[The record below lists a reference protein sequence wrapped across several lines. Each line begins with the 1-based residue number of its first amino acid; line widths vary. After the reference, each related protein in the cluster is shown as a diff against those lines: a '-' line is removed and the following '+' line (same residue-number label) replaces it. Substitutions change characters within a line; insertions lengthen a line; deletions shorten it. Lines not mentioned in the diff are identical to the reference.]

1 LFFLFDML
9 HRYLKAWCSLPFLAL
24 ALLICQ
30 TVLSGCASRAGDS
43 DDGNQPLAQELIAS
57 AWTQNAVLSA
67 DSGVGATPWQH
78 FTLPGKQPNKFASVR
93 DSGREAMRVQSSSS
107 VSMLRQNVAVQPDDL
122 GRVRFGWKVT
132 ELNELA
138 DMAVRDL
145 DDSHVRIVLAF
156 EGDRSKLSA
165 KNAMLSEL
173 TRALTGEP
181 MPYATLMY
189 VWCNNRPSGSV
200 ILNPRTDR
208 IRKIVVETG
217 PQNLGRWMD
226 YERNVRADFEATF
239 GEAPG
244 PLVAIGIM
252 TDTDNTKSTA
262 NVMYGQVKLLN
273 K

>member
-1 LFFLFDML
+1 MLNRFSQTPGYWFFLT
-9 HRYLKAWCSLPFLAL
+9 FLAL
-24 ALLICQ
+24 ICQ
-30 TVLSGCASRAGDS
+30 VFLSGCATRFDNS
-43 DDGNQPLAQELIAS
+43 DDANQPLAQELIAS
-57 AWTQNAVLSA
+57 AWTKNAPPLAESGNAVS
-67 DSGVGATPWQH
+67 PWQH
-78 FTLPGKQPNKFASVR
+78 FTLPGKQPNKFTSTR

-107 VSMLRQNVAVQPDDL
+107 VSMLRQNVAIQPDDL
-122 GRVRFGWKVT
+122 GRLSFGWKVT

-189 VWCNNRPSGSV
+189 VWCNSRPSGSV

-217 PQNLGRWMD
+217 QQNLGRWMD
-226 YERNVRADFEATF
+226 YVRNVRADYEATF

-252 TDTDNTKSTA
+252 TDTDNTKSKA
-262 NVMYGQVKLLN
+262 SVLYGQVKLLD